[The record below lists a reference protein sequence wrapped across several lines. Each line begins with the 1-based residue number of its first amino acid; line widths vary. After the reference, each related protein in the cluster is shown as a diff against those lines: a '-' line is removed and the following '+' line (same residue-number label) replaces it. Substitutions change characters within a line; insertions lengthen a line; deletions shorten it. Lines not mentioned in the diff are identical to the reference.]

1 MAGAPM
7 KTRTRTDQEV
17 LVRLSKY
24 LSLAVAMSRN
34 QAKFFIRKGRL
45 SVDGNVITDPEWDV
59 AETSTVVFDGK
70 PISIVTHQYV
80 LMHKPASY
88 SCTTK
93 SAEYPS
99 VLELLNNR
107 PADRYYYFANVLAPE
122 ATGLVLFSD
131 DARWTNRVKRRLLK
145 KPRIYQIGTKRAFDE
160 KQLEQIGQKWPETE
174 KKSGPA
180 FDVQVHGRRTLQ
192 LKTDNV
198 GMQTIME
205 VFASADMAIET
216 AQLQQLGRLSLG
228 DLSEGDH
235 LELTED
241 QIKI

>member
-1 MAGAPM
+1 M
-7 KTRTRTDQEV
+7 
-17 LVRLSKY
+17 RLSKF

-45 SVDGNVITDPEWDV
+45 SVDSNVITDPEFDV
-59 AETSTVVFDGK
+59 ADASAVVFDGK
-70 PISIVTHQYV
+70 PISIPAHQYI

-93 SAEYPS
+93 STEYSS
-99 VLELLNNR
+99 VLELLNDR
-107 PADRYYYFANVLAPE
+107 PEDRYYYFANILAPE

-131 DARWTNRVKRRLLK
+131 DARWTSRIKRRLLK
-145 KPRIYQIGTKRAFDE
+145 KPRAYLVRTMHPFDE
-160 KQLEQIGQKWPETE
+160 KQLQQLEKNWPSTPEE
-174 KKSGPA
+174 KSSPA
-180 FDVQVHGRRTLQ
+180 LDIQVHDPQTLQ
-192 LKTDNV
+192 FKTNNV

-205 VFASADMAIET
+205 VFASAGLTIET
-216 AQLQQLGRLSLG
+216 AHLQQLGRIDLGELSVG
-228 DLSEGDH
+228 DY